1 VAQVVTADHEADLA
15 VDEFFTAFAQ
25 RRKTTPPNLTLPDGS
40 RPLGLTP
47 DGLVRTTGWLQFGA
61 RPIDSALVAGA
72 VGLLAA
78 VMITIRVLPVFVG
91 ISGLLP
97 LLPTACYLSW
107 RVLTKRLL
115 PSSGSRNLATVTV
128 PELRVGDWVRL
139 HGSIGPVGEVAA
151 VAAEVDG
158 RREVEF
164 LGGVTKEWS
173 IHDRLHLVELLD

>member
-1 VAQVVTADHEADLA
+1 MTADHEA

-47 DGLVRTTGWLQFGA
+47 HGLVRTTGWLQFGT
-61 RPIDSALVAGA
+61 RPIDSALVAA
-72 VGLLAA
+72 AIGLLAA

-107 RVLTKRLL
+107 RALTKRLL
-115 PSSGSRNLATVTV
+115 PSSGCRNVATVTV

-164 LGGVTKEWS
+164 LGGVKREWS